1 MKKNITTILISFVIC
16 FVSCNSISKNF
27 ESDDKDSLV
36 IQLITYVLDQAHYL
50 DIEIDDN
57 FSEKVFDSFLE
68 NIDPYKRYLYQSDI
82 DMLSKY
88 KYEIDDAFNQPNLEF
103 FNLAHEILIQRI
115 DEAKQIS
122 QEVLSKPFDF
132 QLEEIFNFDIEELQY
147 VGTRAN
153 LVERWRKLMKVYLI
167 ENFHDEIKEDE
178 RTFKKDS
185 TFKAR
190 SYSEIEIETRE
201 ILNETM
207 ADYFVI
213 MEEEFQRQH
222 WFSIYLNSFV
232 SQYDPNT
239 SYLDP
244 EDRDRFNI
252 DMSGNYAGI
261 GAVLRKKVDKIEI
274 TELIS
279 GGPAWRNNS
288 LEKGDMILKVR
299 QENDSEPVSIVGY
312 RLADAVKLIKG
323 EKGTNVFLTV
333 KKVDG
338 TVSEISIERDIVLLE
353 ETYIKSSLV
362 EKDGNNYGI
371 INIPKFYIDFEN
383 QDNRDA
389 AKDLKI
395 EINRLK
401 EQGVQGLVID
411 LRNNG
416 GGSLKTVVDMAGMF
430 IESGPV
436 VQVKYFDK
444 EKQVLR
450 DRDRSILWKGPLVIL
465 VNEGSASASEI
476 LAAAMQDYNRA
487 IIIGGNQ
494 TWGKGTVQNVFPLNR
509 MVRGNT
515 KGDLGAL
522 RYTTQKYYRVNGGS
536 VQLEGVK
543 SDINLPFRYKYLDF
557 GEKDSENPLQWDEI
571 ENINYKKWNSNF
583 DFDFAIKNSQKRMK
597 QSEHLKL
604 VDENAKWIKD
614 VREKK
619 IFNLNYQKFR
629 SELEENIKT
638 TDKFKK
644 LDNFSLDYSFK
655 SLPYESQMIENDS
668 VLGTK
673 RERWHKSLNKDIYI
687 GEALNVL
694 SDLRFSYL
702 EN

>member
-147 VGTRAN
+147 VDTRAN

>member
-1 MKKNITTILISFVIC
+1 MKKIITTILISFVIC

-103 FNLAHEILIQRI
+103 FNLVYEILIQRI

-147 VGTRAN
+147 VNTKAN

-476 LAAAMQDYNRA
+476 LAAAMQDYKRA

-543 SDINLPFRYKYLDF
+543 SDINLPFRYKYIDF

-583 DFDFAIKNSQKRMK
+583 DFDFAIKNSQERMK
-597 QSEHLKL
+597 ESEHLKL

>member
-103 FNLAHEILIQRI
+103 FNLAYEILIQRI

-122 QEVLSKPFDF
+122 QEVLSKSFDF

-147 VGTRAN
+147 VDTRAN

-190 SYSEIEIETRE
+190 SYSKIEIETRE

-288 LEKGDMILKVR
+288 LEKGDVILKVR
-299 QENDSEPVSIVGY
+299 QENVSEPVSIVGY

-597 QSEHLKL
+597 ESEHLKL

-655 SLPYESQMIENDS
+655 SLPYESQMIQNDS

>member
-1 MKKNITTILISFVIC
+1 MKKNIITVLISFVIC

-88 KYEIDDAFNQPNLEF
+88 KYDIDDSFNQPNLEF
-103 FNLAHEILIQRI
+103 FDLAYEILTQRI

-132 QLEEIFNFDIEELQY
+132 QLEETFNFDIEELQY
-147 VGTRAN
+147 VN
-153 LVERWRKLMKVYLI
+153 SKIDLVERWRKLMKVYLI
-167 ENFHDEIKEDE
+167 ENYHDEIKEDE

-185 TFKAR
+185 TFKLR
-190 SYSEIEIETRE
+190 SYSEIELKTRE
-201 ILNETM
+201 VLNETM

-288 LEKGDMILKVR
+288 LEKGDVILKVR
-299 QENDSEPVSIVGY
+299 QEDDTEPVSVVGY

-338 TVSEISIERDIVLLE
+338 TVNEISIERDIVLLE

-436 VQVKYFDK
+436 VQVKNFDK

-450 DRDRSILWKGPLVIL
+450 DRDRSILWRGPLVIL

-476 LAAAMQDYNRA
+476 LAAAMQDYERA

-571 ENINYKKWNSNF
+571 ENINYQKWNSNF

-597 QSEHLKL
+597 ESEHLKL

-614 VREKK
+614 IREKK

-629 SELEENIKT
+629 SDLEENIKT
-638 TDKFKK
+638 TEKFKK
-644 LDNFSLDYSFK
+644 LDDFSLDYSFK
-655 SLPYESQMIENDS
+655 SLPYETQMIENDS
-668 VLGTK
+668 ILGTK